1 MARVATLLRRRP
13 RPSTLVL
20 LALFGGVLAL
30 YVIVRPE
37 TVPTG
42 GAGTTPQPAVAP
54 TSSPSPSGSRSPSP
68 EPSPSATDSVTPTES
83 GAPEE
88 SPSVSPSSV
97 LPLPSAT
104 TRGRR

>member
-1 MARVATLLRRRP
+1 MGRVTALLSRRP

-54 TSSPSPSGSRSPSP
+54 TSAPSPTGSPTPSP
-68 EPSPSATDSVTPTES
+68 EPTPSGTESATPTES
-83 GAPEE
+83 GAPQE

-97 LPLPSAT
+97 VPLPTAT
-104 TRGRR
+104 THGRR